1 MLVTVRSGTVRI
13 WSRNAIEWTQRLP
26 EIVAAVEALKLQ
38 SAQLDGELIALS
50 KGRDDFNALQGRL
63 SAENRVPAVLMLFD
77 MPHLNG
83 RSLRALPL
91 VERKRLLAALLKK
104 KGRSALRYSEHQIG
118 DGEAAFAQAIRDG
131 REGIV
136 SKRVDSPYVGSRNGD
151 WVKVKGR
158 PSGEFAVIG
167 FTEPKGSRAGIGA
180 LLLARRDKKKLSYA
194 GRVGTGFSDAHL
206 LSLRKTL
213 DSLVVPGTEA
223 DLSALPASERSQAHW
238 VRPRLVVEVYHQ
250 GIGGQGLLRQPA
262 FKAIR
267 EDKGIMDIEHRAKP
281 GKAKKSGTGKSAASK
296 SPASAL
302 EGFRIT
308 HAERIVF
315 PEQELTKGDVAVYY
329 AQVAERMLPELA
341 NRPLSLLRCPDGIAK
356 ECFFQ
361 KHITQHI
368 GKHVKRVRIG
378 EKTGTGIY
386 FCVEDALGLLELV
399 QMNALEFHPW
409 GTHADDIEHCDRMV
423 FDLDPDPKLAWKH
436 VVAAARDVK
445 AQLAVSGLES
455 FTRTTGGKG
464 LHVVV
469 PLKPAAPWDAVRNF
483 SGAFAKAMSERSPE
497 TYVASAGEK
506 NRRGK
511 IFIDWLRNARGATS
525 VASYSLRA
533 RSGGGV
539 AMPVTW
545 SGLSRVTSGDMYT
558 IGRVLRQKAGD
569 PWAGIERIKQKLP
582 KI

>member
-1 MLVTVRSGTVRI
+1 MKPPAESPEKIDGQAFAPELCRSQSAPPAGDGWLHELKWDGYRMLVTVRSGTVRI

-151 WVKVKGR
+151 WVKVKGS

-238 VRPRLVVEVYHQ
+238 VRPRLVVA
-250 GIGGQGLLRQPA
+250 GPLN
-262 FKAIR
+262 KASVVR
-267 EDKGIMDIEHRAKP
+267 VFCASQHSRPSVRTKASWTSNTVPNQARLKNPEPESRPHRNPRRLHSKD
-281 GKAKKSGTGKSAASK
+281 SG
-296 SPASAL
+296 
-302 EGFRIT
+302 
-308 HAERIVF
+308 
-315 PEQELTKGDVAVYY
+315 
-329 AQVAERMLPELA
+329 
-341 NRPLSLLRCPDGIAK
+341 
-356 ECFFQ
+356 
-361 KHITQHI
+361 
-368 GKHVKRVRIG
+368 
-378 EKTGTGIY
+378 
-386 FCVEDALGLLELV
+386 
-399 QMNALEFHPW
+399 
-409 GTHADDIEHCDRMV
+409 
-423 FDLDPDPKLAWKH
+423 
-436 VVAAARDVK
+436 
-445 AQLAVSGLES
+445 
-455 FTRTTGGKG
+455 
-464 LHVVV
+464 
-469 PLKPAAPWDAVRNF
+469 
-483 SGAFAKAMSERSPE
+483 
-497 TYVASAGEK
+497 
-506 NRRGK
+506 
-511 IFIDWLRNARGATS
+511 
-525 VASYSLRA
+525 
-533 RSGGGV
+533 
-539 AMPVTW
+539 
-545 SGLSRVTSGDMYT
+545 
-558 IGRVLRQKAGD
+558 
-569 PWAGIERIKQKLP
+569 
-582 KI
+582 